1 MMDALTVE
9 RLQSFAAE
17 CRSQI
22 KAMTENRV
30 EMA

>member
-1 MMDALTVE
+1 MSPSLE

-22 KAMTENRV
+22 KAQTESRI